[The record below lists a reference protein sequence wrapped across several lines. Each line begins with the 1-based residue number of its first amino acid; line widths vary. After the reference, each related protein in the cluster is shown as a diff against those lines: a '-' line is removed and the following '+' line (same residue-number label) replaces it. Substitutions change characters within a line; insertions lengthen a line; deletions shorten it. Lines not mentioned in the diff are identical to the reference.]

1 MCGPPL
7 RSQTC
12 LFCTASSLL
21 SHTLIHSFIILLSYA
36 SEVFPLS
43 QLCTVCP
50 LCMTCL
56 SSLTVQLT
64 LPLIL
69 LICLSDPLFP
79 LLSVTSTHTH
89 YILFRDLTTSV
100 CSWVLWFLVS
110 ISVGFY
116 NFLTKKVSNFII
128 QCLQQSTG
136 WPGGAN
142 RISLRGRRGGLSL
155 CLNSCILPSSYTHL
169 LT

>member
-1 MCGPPL
+1 MCGSPL
-7 RSQTC
+7 RSQMC
-12 LFCTASSLL
+12 LCCTASSLL
-21 SHTLIHSFIILLSYA
+21 SHTLIHRFIILLSYA
-36 SEVFPLS
+36 SGIFLLC
-43 QLCTVCP
+43 QLCTVCA

-64 LPLIL
+64 PPRLTTLLKWPTLPSPVCDQYTYTLHL
-69 LICLSDPLFP
+69 L
-79 LLSVTSTHTH
+79 
-89 YILFRDLTTSV
+89 RDLTTSV

-128 QCLQQSTG
+128 QCLRQSTG

-155 CLNSCILPSSYTHL
+155 CLNSCILPSSYTHS